1 MSNTTR
7 STVGARGP
15 DGTVTRRERAP
26 RPKAIV
32 PDFDLGLAVCA
43 AESRRFAAFHA
54 NPSVVERLAQLDGAR
69 EASLVQGRI
78 GLMQHG
84 YRVDPRITPKLARLA
99 EELRRTLRLV
109 QPLDVFVQPAPE
121 SNAYCLPSRKGNR
134 LVMGLFSG
142 LVSALN
148 ERELLFVMGH
158 ELGHALLRHG
168 ETVRFDFG
176 HPLFSFLETHQ
187 LRGLARAR
195 EISCDRIGLLGCQD
209 LRVATTAMFKVGSGL
224 NDRWIVFDETDYARH
239 FDQLSEL
246 NELVEL
252 DDTGSTHPPMP
263 LRVKALMSFARSE
276 TYAKAFGAGSW
287 ELTTGELEREVEA
300 MLAVIDP
307 DLSAMEDADEQR
319 AANEFIRAGALLVVA
334 ADGVVS
340 PEEIAWLN
348 CNTGDA
354 HTAESVQA
362 ALADGAFLERA
373 REDLQRSANV
383 LRHKLPE
390 VLRGGILR
398 TMCEVAA
405 SAGGIFDAEMRVLNE
420 LRNALE
426 VSLDIAREHLSAVHE
441 AALAQAKAGGDAAAG
456 SG

>member
-1 MSNTTR
+1 MSNATR
-7 STVGARGP
+7 SSDGAKGP
-15 DGTVTRRERAP
+15 AAFRERAP
-26 RPKAIV
+26 RPRTIA
-32 PDFDLGLAVCA
+32 PDFDIASAACA
-43 AESRRFAAFHA
+43 AETRRFAAFHA
-54 NPSVVERLAQLDGAR
+54 NPSVLERMAQLDGAR

-84 YRVDPRITPKLARLA
+84 YRVDPTITPKLARLA
-99 EELRRTLRLV
+99 ESLRKTLRLV
-109 QPLDVFVQPAPE
+109 QPLDVFVQPDPE

-187 LRGLARAR
+187 VRGLARAR

-209 LRVATTAMFKVGSGL
+209 LRVATTAMFKVASGL

-252 DDTGSTHPPMP
+252 DQTGSTHPPMP
-263 LRVKALMSFARSE
+263 LRVKALMSFSRSE
-276 TYAKAFGAGSW
+276 FYAKAIGASTW
-287 ELTTGELEREVEA
+287 ELTTGELEREVDA
-300 MLAVIDP
+300 MLAVVDP
-307 DLSAMEDADEQR
+307 DLSEMEGADEQR

-348 CNTGDA
+348 RNTDGA
-354 HTAESVQA
+354 HTAESMQA
-362 ALADGAFLERA
+362 ALADGTFLERT
-373 REDLQRSANV
+373 REDVQRSAQV

-405 SAGGIFDAEMRVLNE
+405 SAGGIIDAEMRVLNE
-420 LRNALE
+420 LRNTLE
-426 VSLDIAREHLSAVHE
+426 VSLDIAREHLSAAHE
-441 AALAQAKAGGDAAAG
+441 AAGAQAKADGDAGAG
-456 SG
+456 